1 MFPARGDC
9 SSLNHPSDYS
19 AANLPCMAALA
30 YVLLPLSGMLAFF
43 SQTEARVR
51 FHGAQAVS
59 LGLIWPLALYACSAV
74 TPTASQIVFVL
85 GAGLW
90 LALIVTTAAGRD
102 LRLPL
107 VGTLCARTAGYQD
120 R

>member
-1 MFPARGDC
+1 MSLGRGDC
-9 SSLNHPSDYS
+9 SSLNHPSGKGT
-19 AANLPCMAALA
+19 ANLPCMAALA

-59 LGLIWPLALYACSAV
+59 LGLIWPLALYACSALA
-74 TPTASQIVFVL
+74 PTATQIAFVL

-90 LALIVTTAAGRD
+90 IALIVTTAAGRD
-102 LRLPL
+102 LRLPV
-107 VGTLCARTAGYQD
+107 VGVVCARAAGYEE